1 MYKNK
6 YLIIFKIVITFRI
19 LRFINSKFIVLV
31 YLVISFIKLIIIF
44 NGFGLNPFLNKNNY
58 EVNK

>member
-1 MYKNK
+1 M
-6 YLIIFKIVITFRI
+6 ITFRI